1 MKPAQSIPDG
11 RFGVSSS
18 LHSMLTF
25 SSIVTAGK
33 KGFMSTAKP
42 LSGIRVVELGQLLA
56 GPFTGAILG
65 YFGAEV
71 IKIEPPGGAPLRQW
85 REVHNG
91 TSFWYRSLG
100 RNKKSVVL
108 DLKTEK
114 GRDVTRRLLK
124 TADVVI
130 ENFRPG
136 TMEKWALGPAD
147 IKPDNPGLIY
157 ARISGYGQTGPFSQK
172 PGYASVTEGYGGF
185 RYINGHKDEPPVRP
199 NISLGD
205 TVAAIHAALGVTLA
219 IIQRHQSNEG
229 QVVDVALYESV
240 FNLLEGIIPEYD
252 GAGVIREPSGSTITG
267 IVPTNTYRCADGK
280 FVVIGGN
287 GDSIFKRLML
297 EAERPDIANDPALAQ
312 NPGRVIHQQRID
324 DALSGWCAAHTST
337 EIIDRLETA
346 KVPVG
351 PIYNVA
357 DMLEDPHYNAR
368 GLFETVEIDG
378 KPLKIPAI
386 MPRLSDSPG
395 GTEWAGGDV
404 GAHKNEVLSEL
415 LGMSDDE
422 IADL

>member
-1 MKPAQSIPDG
+1 M
-11 RFGVSSS
+11 
-18 LHSMLTF
+18 SM
-25 SSIVTAGK
+25 
-33 KGFMSTAKP
+33 AKP

-71 IKIEPPGGAPLRQW
+71 IKIEPPGGDPLRQW
-85 REVHNG
+85 REVNNG

-108 DLKTEK
+108 DLKTEG

-136 TMEKWALGPAD
+136 TMEKWALGPED

-172 PGYASVTEGYGGF
+172 PGYASVTEGYAGF

-219 IIQRHQSNEG
+219 IIQRNQSNEG

-267 IVPTNTYRCADGK
+267 IVPTNTYRCADDK

-297 EAERPDIANDPALAQ
+297 EADRPDIANDPALAQ

-324 DALSGWCAAHTST
+324 DALADWCAAHTST
-337 EIIDRLETA
+337 EIIDKLETA

-378 KPLKIPAI
+378 EPLKIPAI
-386 MPRLSDSPG
+386 MPRLSETPG
-395 GTEWAGGDV
+395 ATEWPGGDV
-404 GAHKNEVLSEL
+404 GAHTHEVLSEL
-415 LGMSDDE
+415 LGMSDED
-422 IADL
+422 IANLSRD